1 MIRPVKH
8 DIIGK
13 LLTLETVG
21 CDVAEQRI
29 STTGESYVSYAFI
42 GIEPCMI
49 ASGIARKTRHI
60 GTVDIVGPVTS
71 TEDIR
76 RKVVDILSSAGVK
89 VKTLQDG
96 YEPERREWLLRISFD
111 YTTDNLQEAD
121 SHVH

>member
-13 LLTLETVG
+13 LLTRETVG

-29 STTGESYVSYAFI
+29 STTGESYVSYAFV
-42 GIEPCMI
+42 GVEPCMI
-49 ASGIARKTRHI
+49 ASGIAHKTRHI
-60 GTVDIVGPVTS
+60 GTVDIVGPAAS

-76 RKVVDILSSAGVK
+76 RKVVDILSSADVK

-111 YTTDNLQEAD
+111 YITDNLQEAG